1 MRTLQFIL
9 LGGLALGLGVLL
21 YVGTRSPST
30 EALVSGLRLN
40 EPRALPPI
48 QLIDDQGERFANAE
62 LQGRWH
68 LVFAGF
74 THCPDF
80 CPNTLATLKLV
91 QEALGEDA
99 ERLQVLFFS
108 VDPQRDQ
115 PEQLAQYTRYF
126 HPEFRGITGE
136 AEQVERFAQALGLAY
151 SIVPAEEGAPANQYT
166 VDHSAA
172 LVLLNPQGR
181 IEAYFSAPH
190 RVDTLTADLRS
201 LVAGPA

>member
-21 YVGTRSPST
+21 YVGTRAPAT
-30 EALVSGLRLN
+30 EPLVSGLRLN

-48 QLIDDQGERFANAE
+48 QLVDDQGAAFGNEQ

-68 LVFAGF
+68 LIFAGF

-91 QEALGEDA
+91 QEKLGEDA
-99 ERLQVLFFS
+99 AQLQVLFFS

-126 HPEFRGITGE
+126 HPKFVGITGE
-136 AEQVERFAQALGLAY
+136 TEQVDHFAQALGLAY
-151 SIVPAEEGAPANQYT
+151 SIVPAEDGAPANQYT

-172 LVLLNPQGR
+172 LVMLDPQGR
-181 IEAYFSAPH
+181 IAAYFSAPH
-190 RVDTLTADLRS
+190 RVDPLTADLRS
-201 LVAGPA
+201 MMGLSS